1 MGAALLLGQRESEK
15 VAGMQ
20 TGSGSHQGKAKT
32 EAGSG
37 VAPERTVFPGSPWEG
52 RWPVAH
58 CQWVQQETGGQKEP
72 WAVMPRR
79 ESLSIA
85 WQLYW
90 EGGSRADELGCSL
103 RLGQL

>member
-1 MGAALLLGQRESEK
+1 MGATLLLGQRESEK

-52 RWPVAH
+52 RWPVWLILSRSSRRLEDRRSH
-58 CQWVQQETGGQKEP
+58 GQ
-72 WAVMPRR
+72 
-79 ESLSIA
+79 
-85 WQLYW
+85 
-90 EGGSRADELGCSL
+90 
-103 RLGQL
+103 